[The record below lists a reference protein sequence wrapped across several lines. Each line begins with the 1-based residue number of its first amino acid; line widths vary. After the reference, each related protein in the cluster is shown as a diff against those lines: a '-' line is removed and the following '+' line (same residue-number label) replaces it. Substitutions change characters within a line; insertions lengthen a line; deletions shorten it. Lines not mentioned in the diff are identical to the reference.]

1 MQTIRV
7 RTTQNVFIEYPLAS
21 VGERIVAYLID
32 GLFWSFTPLLS
43 LPCWQNSEINLW
55 YVWLIILGFPWLFFS
70 LLFEI
75 FMNGQTPGK
84 LAFKIKVVRLDGTHL
99 LLGTI

>member
-32 GLFWSFTPLLS
+32 RIILIFYTIAIVAVLAKL
-43 LPCWQNSEINLW
+43 EINLW

-84 LAFKIKVVRLDGTHL
+84 LAFKIKVVR
-99 LLGTI
+99 